1 MASTAPCPR
10 CNRPNAS
17 FRATCLYCGAEMPN
31 PTARPV
37 ETRKA
42 PDNLDE
48 LVREAMRGGGTQ
60 KLRAALHGAAGGAAP
75 SAGASEL
82 RQGGAPPR
90 PGDPGGPA
98 QAGAPAR
105 PADPAQAGAPSRRAA
120 DVPQAGADARPA
132 GTSVGRTAPPGAEDR
147 PTQSG
152 PAQSVRWTDALQRA
166 AQRVALVAAD
176 PEALREA
183 LLDVE
188 ESLAVGFSTLSSA
201 PTLPPIRQPWVLV
214 LPPLGDPEAIA
225 AALGVDH
232 ATARLL
238 AQGRWPRIGLR
249 GDSPNLGRAPSSEHL
264 PIAREALL
272 AIGPAFGVLGL
283 DPGDLRWR
291 VTEEAIWLADPQGGG
306 IPARI
311 DDVSLIVPGEV
322 EMRTTRAAPAENRW
336 LRKRLSVAGAG
347 SERRVRVADL
357 HTPGGIFRLVEGV
370 TRTEGLP
377 GHDPGSA
384 RHAFTAVINHLAE
397 RYPDAEVL
405 DERICAVGGD
415 GRSAWPLWE
424 EHTRVT
430 RVYTELRG
438 RTSAR

>member
-1 MASTAPCPR
+1 
-10 CNRPNAS
+10 
-17 FRATCLYCGAEMPN
+17 MPN

-60 KLRAALHGAAGGAAP
+60 KLRAALHSAADVPGP
-75 SAGASEL
+75 DPAG
-82 RQGGAPPR
+82 PPPRNVADHR
-90 PGDPGGPA
+90 PGDPLHLAKSRSEPL
-98 QAGAPAR
+98 QAG
-105 PADPAQAGAPSRRAA
+105 
-120 DVPQAGADARPA
+120 
-132 GTSVGRTAPPGAEDR
+132 
-147 PTQSG
+147 
-152 PAQSVRWTDALQRA
+152 QSVLWTDALQRA
-166 AQRVALVAAD
+166 AQRVALVASD

-201 PTLPPIRQPWVLV
+201 PTLPPIRQRWVLV

-249 GDSPNLGRAPSSEHL
+249 GDSPNLGRAPAAEHL

-272 AIGPAFGVLGL
+272 AIGPAFGVLGF
-283 DPGDLRWR
+283 DPGDLCWR

-306 IPARI
+306 IAARI
-311 DDVSLIVPGEV
+311 ADVFLIVPGEV

-357 HTPGGIFRLVEGV
+357 HTPGGVFRLVEGV
-370 TRTEGLP
+370 TRTDGLP
-377 GHDPGSA
+377 GHDPTSA